1 MKKNRIRPSAMG
13 SLLIAAAALALISLS
28 GIPVQAQA
36 RAPNLQAGDPGSLGM
51 SDRDRNLLD
60 RETRLRMLEKQRRGP
75 ARSDPKLALVQIRE
89 DFRRIQVV
97 DNEVMR
103 AVSGNNTLDYKQIA
117 EAAGEIKKCAARLK
131 TNLVF
136 PEGEKDDKSQQSPDP
151 DIAGLKPSLVA
162 LDRLILSF
170 VHNPIFKDAG
180 VVDAKLGGKARRDLE
195 IIIELSDKLKKS
207 AERMRKN
214 AGN

>member
-1 MKKNRIRPSAMG
+1 MKKNQISPAAMG

-36 RAPNLQAGDPGSLGM
+36 RAPNWERGDPGSLGM

-60 RETRLRMLEKQRRGP
+60 RETQLRMLEKQRRNP
-75 ARSDPKLALVQIRE
+75 ARSDPKLAFVQIKE

-103 AVSGNNTLDYKQIA
+103 TVSSRSALDYKQIA
-117 EAAGEIKKCAARLK
+117 EAVGEIKKCAARLK

-136 PEGEKDDKSQQSPDP
+136 PEAEKEDAHQEKPDP
-151 DIAGLKPSLVA
+151 DTSGLKPSLVA
-162 LDRLILSF
+162 LDRLIMSF

-195 IIIELSDKLKKS
+195 SIIELSDKLKKS

>member
-1 MKKNRIRPSAMG
+1 MKKSQIRPAAMG
-13 SLLIAAAALALISLS
+13 SLLIAAAALALISLT

-36 RAPNLQAGDPGSLGM
+36 RAPNWEQGDPGSLGM
-51 SDRDRNLLD
+51 SDRDRNLLE
-60 RETRLRMLEKQRRGP
+60 REAQLRMLEKQRRSP
-75 ARSDPKLALVQIRE
+75 ARSDPKLAFVQIRE

-103 AVSGNNTLDYKQIA
+103 TVSGSSALDYKQIA
-117 EAAGEIKKCAARLK
+117 DAAGEIKKCAARLK

-136 PEGEKDDKSQQSPDP
+136 PEAEKESERQEKPDP
-151 DIAGLKPSLVA
+151 DTYGLKPSLMA
-162 LDRLILSF
+162 LDKLILSF

-195 IIIELSDKLKKS
+195 SIIELSDKLKKS

>member
-1 MKKNRIRPSAMG
+1 MKKNRIRPAAMG
-13 SLLIAAAALALISLS
+13 SLLIAAAALALLSLT

-60 RETRLRMLEKQRRGP
+60 RETQLRMLEKQRRSP
-75 ARSDPKLALVQIRE
+75 ARSDPKLAFVQIRE

-103 AVSGNNTLDYKQIA
+103 AVVNNKALDYKQIA

-136 PEGEKDDKSQQSPDP
+136 PEPDGDEQRQERLDP
-151 DIAGLKPSLVA
+151 DTAGLKPSLIA
-162 LDRLILSF
+162 LDKLILGF

-195 IIIELSDKLKKS
+195 SIIELSDKLKKS